1 MPIQYAVTR
10 TPKGHEI
17 FRTESTGEVNEAH
30 AREYRDK
37 VLGPEG
43 GGRPL
48 LAVIRKDV
56 DMSSAARKEFSSIS
70 GTNADDSAA
79 MAFVVESTPLRVM
92 MSFIFR
98 VVRYTPKMFSTETE
112 ALAFLDAELEQ
123 HN

>member
-30 AREYRDK
+30 AIEYRQK
-37 VLGPEG
+37 VLGPEA

-48 LAVIRKDV
+48 LAVIRKNV
-56 DMSSAARKEFSSIS
+56 DMSAAARKEFSAIS
-70 GTNADDSAA
+70 GSSDQTAQA
-79 MAFVVESTPLRVM
+79 MAFVVESVPLRVM

-98 VVRYTPKMFSTETE
+98 VIGYTPKMFSTEPD
-112 ALAFLDAELEQ
+112 ALTYLDAELEKRA
-123 HN
+123 